1 MLNNIHHY
9 LNQIVSSYFNY
20 FLSLRF
26 IFYSLK
32 HKCYNITY

>member
-20 FLSLRF
+20 FF
-26 IFYSLK
+26 IFAIYLLFLK
-32 HKCYNITY
+32 TQVL